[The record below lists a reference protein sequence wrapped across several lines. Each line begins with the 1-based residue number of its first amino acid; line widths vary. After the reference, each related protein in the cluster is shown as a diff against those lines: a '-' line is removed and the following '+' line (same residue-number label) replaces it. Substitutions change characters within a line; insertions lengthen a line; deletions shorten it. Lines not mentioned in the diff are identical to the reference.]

1 MASKFTGSCL
11 CGAARYE
18 CSAEPVFAG
27 NCHCRDCQKFSGS
40 PFVSMMAVPVG
51 ALKING
57 AIKYYDRKADSG
69 NTFSRG
75 FCVECGA
82 HMFGKS
88 SRLPQLVVIT
98 AGTLDDPSWFRP
110 AMDFYVSSA
119 QPWDH
124 MDPGLPKFPKLP
136 A

>member
-1 MASKFTGSCL
+1 
-11 CGAARYE
+11 
-18 CSAEPVFAG
+18 
-27 NCHCRDCQKFSGS
+27 
-40 PFVSMMAVPVG
+40 
-51 ALKING
+51 
-57 AIKYYDRKADSG
+57 
-69 NTFSRG
+69 
-75 FCVECGA
+75 
-82 HMFGKS
+82 MFGKS